1 MDNTM
6 TDDARLGIGGNMP
19 PETPFELVRDK
30 ISSLYDEACLWL
42 DGEPIA
48 TQGQADD
55 LSNLLN
61 MIRAAEKTAEEARE
75 IEVKPFND
83 GKAEVQARY
92 NPLIADTKT
101 MKGKTTLAMDACKK
115 ALAPWLAKVADE
127 KEAIAR
133 KAREEAD
140 AQRQAAQEA
149 VRAAQA
155 ATDLAAR
162 EAAEQQL
169 QQAKQAD
176 AAAKRA
182 EKDTAKSGGG
192 VGRAVSLRT
201 SYRPVLVDPAIAGSH
216 YWATHHRAEIEQLF
230 VTLAERDIRSGK
242 REIPGFE
249 IVEEKTAV

>member
-1 MDNTM
+1 M
-6 TDDARLGIGGNMP
+6 TAATQPAGIGHNQG
-19 PETPFELVRDK
+19 PELSPFERVRDK

-61 MIRAAEKTAEEARE
+61 MIRAAEKEAEEARE
-75 IEVKPFND
+75 VEVKPFNES
-83 GKAEVQARY
+83 KAEVQARY

-101 MKGKTTLAMDACKK
+101 MKGKTTLAMEACKK
-115 ALAPWLAKVADE
+115 ALAPWLEKLADE

-140 AQRQAAQEA
+140 AQQRAAQEA

-162 EAAEQQL
+162 EAAEQRL
-169 QQAKQAD
+169 QEAKKAE
-176 AAAKRA
+176 ALAKKA
-182 EKDTAKSGGG
+182 ESDTAKSGGG
-192 VGRAVSLRT
+192 VGRRVSLHTYYIAEIHDLKEFAGHVWTNYRDDIRT
-201 SYRPVLVDPAIAGSH
+201 YLAQRAQWLVDQGK
-216 YWATHHRAEIEQLF
+216 
-230 VTLAERDIRSGK
+230 RDIPGVTV
-242 REIPGFE
+242 REDRR
-249 IVEEKTAV
+249 AQ